1 MADQSAYCCGL
12 WDQPLMPDKAT
23 VAIPQTP
30 KLTVLMGH
38 LAHPTQYRYL
48 CTESSEASLRLQQQ
62 RCDQSRVLHGRAALP
77 FEHERAKDINSLGPS
92 KSQHQC
98 LFSGRFRWTGCIFL
112 SVLTIICLV
121 SPASSM
127 RRSAGGQMNIRAANA
142 LNSESTDSNADIQ
155 RAINRAMRAQVAQ
168 MERQEML
175 EATAVP
181 VVPQD
186 SRALPSTFMQVEAAV
201 PHRIKDVEQGSSMAD
216 LGTLLTKDLKSKS
229 KAFAKD
235 NRVAPRSNT
244 SLRAYDSSDKPP
256 FSFINWGQIG
266 GMMQNPAIAH
276 TGMTVY
282 VPRKAVGTTVGL
294 DFDSPATFHGPLLVA
309 LMVLFLIFFLV
320 LMLCCWM
327 VKSKEKHDKYMA
339 EKIPRR

>member
-1 MADQSAYCCGL
+1 
-12 WDQPLMPDKAT
+12 
-23 VAIPQTP
+23 
-30 KLTVLMGH
+30 
-38 LAHPTQYRYL
+38 
-48 CTESSEASLRLQQQ
+48 
-62 RCDQSRVLHGRAALP
+62 
-77 FEHERAKDINSLGPS
+77 
-92 KSQHQC
+92 
-98 LFSGRFRWTGCIFL
+98 
-112 SVLTIICLV
+112 
-121 SPASSM
+121 
-127 RRSAGGQMNIRAANA
+127 MNIRAANA